1 MGSRPLTLQMFTLCK
16 VGKQEVRSM
25 QITVA
30 ENPHHFTPNI
40 KHRCRPRDFREEK
53 MQRLRL
59 NASANLVA
67 DYFRQ
72 WRRLQVR

>member
-1 MGSRPLTLQMFTLCK
+1 
-16 VGKQEVRSM
+16 M
-25 QITVA
+25 QVTVA